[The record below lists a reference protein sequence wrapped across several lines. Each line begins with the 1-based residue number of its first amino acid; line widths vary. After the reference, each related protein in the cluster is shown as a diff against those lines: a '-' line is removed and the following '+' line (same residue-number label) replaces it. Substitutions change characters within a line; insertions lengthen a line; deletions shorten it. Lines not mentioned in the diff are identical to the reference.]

1 MVTSYLTE
9 LDGSPELDPDDLKFY
24 QELIVMLR
32 WATEL
37 GRVEILHETSL
48 LCQYQASPRDVHLEP
63 VLHIFSFLEKKP
75 KLTLYMDPSL
85 LRMDYFVF
93 KTKPEDFKEY
103 YRNAEEEM
111 PHQVPRPRVMTVA
124 NTAFVDSSHGS
135 NKVTQRSHSGHI
147 LFVNRAPVKWL
158 FR

>member
-1 MVTSYLTE
+1 
-9 LDGSPELDPDDLKFY
+9 
-24 QELIVMLR
+24 MLR

-37 GRVEILHETSL
+37 ARVDILHETSL
-48 LCQYQASPRDVHLEP
+48 MSQYQASPRDGRLDQ
-63 VLHIFSFLEKKP
+63 VLHIFSFLKKKP

-85 LRMDYFVF
+85 PRINYSVF

-103 YRNAEEEM
+103 YRDAEEEM
-111 PHQVPRPRVMTVA
+111 PHRMPQPRGMTVV
-124 NTAFVDSSHGS
+124 TTSFVESSHGT

-158 FR
+158 SRRQKTVETSVFHHNLSQ